1 MVRGTR
7 HKEPANI
14 SGFKSMN
21 HAILFKDKLLY
32 SIFYLLQIY
41 QSCLSR
47 WKCWVNMAS
56 PQVPPLFLPTQQR
69 FTQQQSGAQQQGHAP
84 PFPEWAPALHLLC
97 FSWVSELV
105 LSSYLTCFGM
115 PQMTRA
121 SSILIDPPPPLQ
133 VYILSICLIF
143 YWEVWQL
150 CLPLQR
156 SSYRRLLENLY
167 LKHLNRWVNEKGE
180 MVLL

>member
-1 MVRGTR
+1 
-7 HKEPANI
+7 
-14 SGFKSMN
+14 
-21 HAILFKDKLLY
+21 
-32 SIFYLLQIY
+32 
-41 QSCLSR
+41 
-47 WKCWVNMAS
+47 
-56 PQVPPLFLPTQQR
+56 
-69 FTQQQSGAQQQGHAP
+69 
-84 PFPEWAPALHLLC
+84 
-97 FSWVSELV
+97 
-105 LSSYLTCFGM
+105 M
-115 PQMTRA
+115 PQMTQA

-150 CLPLQR
+150 CLPLQL